1 MYICEL
7 TTVNSI
13 PTVVKT
19 THQSFHLVGITLA
32 RKMDAE
38 DDEALSKLF
47 KGIYRPLS
55 NDTLHKIFLINYEDN
70 YYAIKK

>member
-38 DDEALSKLF
+38 EPSYMRHVGLDHTVRAS
-47 KGIYRPLS
+47 
-55 NDTLHKIFLINYEDN
+55 
-70 YYAIKK
+70 